1 MTKKI
6 PFSAALIGL
15 ICTAAVMFF
24 CLVVLKTEPQIPLF
38 IGCIIASI
46 IALSCRYSVKD
57 IFRGM
62 WQGIRQSLGA
72 IVILLLIGILIGV
85 WIAAGVVP
93 AMVYYGLHLISPR
106 LFLASAMLVCAL
118 ISMALGSW
126 GTAGTVGLAFMGIAR
141 TMGIPLPLTA
151 GAIISGSYVG
161 DKLSPMA
168 DSTNLASAVAEVN
181 IFDNIRNIFKVALP
195 MLLLC
200 LGLYT
205 ALGWK
210 YGDSLTADSLTNIQ
224 QVNDVLSRTFHL
236 NVFTFF
242 PLLVL
247 LVCILVKIPAIPSIA
262 VAIVTGGV
270 YGLCVRHTSLKE
282 LLLCAYFGYT
292 GSTDHA
298 MVNDLLTAG
307 GLRSMFYSVSIVI
320 LAMAFGGV
328 MEHTGQMEILV
339 APIVNKVRG
348 FVGLMTAT
356 VLTCVG
362 INLVLPDQ
370 YIAIALPGRMYAAS
384 YDKQGMKRKDLALGI
399 GVGGALTSALV
410 PWNTCGIFMSGVLG
424 VETLRYLPFAFYN
437 YGMLFAAVIYAFIRE
452 KREKNVAKK
461 EPKKS
466 KK

>member
-6 PFSAALIGL
+6 PFSTALIGL

-24 CLVVLKTEPQIPLF
+24 CLVVLKAEPQLPLF
-38 IGCIIASI
+38 IGCIIASA
-46 IALSCRYSVKD
+46 IALICRYSLKD
-57 IFRGM
+57 ILRGM
-62 WQGIRQSLGA
+62 AQGIRQSLGA

-93 AMVYYGLHLISPR
+93 AMVYYGLQLISPR

-141 TMGIPLPLTA
+141 AMGIPLSLTA

-168 DSTNLASAVAEVN
+168 DSTNLASAVAEVP
-181 IFDNIRNIFKVALP
+181 IFDNIRNIFKVAAP
-195 MLLLC
+195 MLVLC

-210 YGDSLTADSLTNIQ
+210 YGESITADSLSNIQ
-224 QVNDVLSRTFHL
+224 QVNDVLSQTFHPDF
-236 NVFTFF
+236 FTFL
-242 PLLVL
+242 PLFVLVI
-247 LVCILVKIPAIPSIA
+247 CILIKIPAIPSIA
-262 VAIVTGGV
+262 VAIVTGGI
-270 YGLCVRHTSLKE
+270 YGVCVQHVTLKE
-282 LLLCAYFGYT
+282 LLHCAYFGYI

-328 MEHTGQMEILV
+328 MEHTGQMEVLV
-339 APIVNKVRG
+339 TPIVTRVRG
-348 FVGLMTAT
+348 FVGLMAAT

-370 YIAIALPGRMYAAS
+370 YIAIALPGRMYAAA
-384 YDKQGMKRKDLALGI
+384 YDKQGMTRKDLALGI

-424 VETLRYLPFAFYN
+424 VETLHYLPFAFYN
-437 YGMLFAAVIYAFIRE
+437 YGMLLAAIVYAAIRQ
-452 KREKNVAKK
+452 KK
-461 EPKKS
+461 ANS
-466 KK
+466 

>member
-1 MTKKI
+1 MKKVLWQNS
-6 PFSAALIGL
+6 PTTPSANRSR
-15 ICTAAVMFF
+15 
-24 CLVVLKTEPQIPLF
+24 EEQ
-38 IGCIIASI
+38 
-46 IALSCRYSVKD
+46 R
-57 IFRGM
+57 
-62 WQGIRQSLGA
+62 
-72 IVILLLIGILIGV
+72 LLQ
-85 WIAAGVVP
+85 
-93 AMVYYGLHLISPR
+93 
-106 LFLASAMLVCAL
+106 
-118 ISMALGSW
+118 
-126 GTAGTVGLAFMGIAR
+126 
-141 TMGIPLPLTA
+141 
-151 GAIISGSYVG
+151 
-161 DKLSPMA
+161 DKQ
-168 DSTNLASAVAEVN
+168 NL
-181 IFDNIRNIFKVALP
+181 
-195 MLLLC
+195 
-200 LGLYT
+200 
-205 ALGWK
+205 
-210 YGDSLTADSLTNIQ
+210 
-224 QVNDVLSRTFHL
+224 
-236 NVFTFF
+236 FF
-242 PLLVL
+242 PLFVL
-247 LVCILVKIPAIPSIA
+247 LGCILVKIPAIPSIA

-270 YGLCVRHTSLKE
+270 YGLCVQHTSLKE

-437 YGMLFAAVIYAFIRE
+437 YGMLFAAIIYAFIRE
-452 KREKNVAKK
+452 KRKKNAAKK

-466 KK
+466 QK

>member
-1 MTKKI
+1 MAKKI
-6 PFSAALIGL
+6 PFSPALIGL

-24 CLVVLKTEPQIPLF
+24 CLVILKTEPQIPLF
-38 IGCIIASI
+38 VGCIIASV
-46 IALSCRYSVKD
+46 IALLHRYPFKD
-57 IFRGM
+57 ICRGM

-93 AMVYYGLHLISPR
+93 AMVYYGLKLISPR
-106 LFLASAMLVCAL
+106 LFLASTMLVCAL

-126 GTAGTVGLAFMGIAR
+126 GTAGTVGLAFMGIAQ

-151 GAIISGSYVG
+151 GAVISGAYVG

-181 IFDNIRNIFKVALP
+181 IFDNIRNIFKVAMP

-200 LGLYT
+200 LGIYT
-205 ALGWK
+205 VLGWQ
-210 YGDSLTADSLTNIQ
+210 YGDNITAESLSNIG
-224 QVNDVLSRTFHL
+224 QVCDTLSQTFRL
-236 NVFTFF
+236 NFFTFL
-242 PLLVL
+242 PLIVL

-262 VAIVTGGV
+262 AAIVAGGI
-270 YGLCVRHTSLKE
+270 YGAVVQHAPLKTLLVCAYSGYVGGTSLP
-282 LLLCAYFGYT
+282 
-292 GSTDHA
+292 

-328 MEHTGQMEILV
+328 MEHTGQMEVLV
-339 APIVNKVRG
+339 SPIVTRVRG
-348 FVGLMTAT
+348 FVGLMSAT

-362 INLVLPDQ
+362 VNIILPDQ
-370 YIAIALPGRMYAAS
+370 YIAIALPGRMYAS
-384 YDKQGMKRKDLALGI
+384 SFDRQGMSRKDLALGI

-437 YGMLFAAVIYAFIRE
+437 YGMLFAAVIYAAIRQ
-452 KREKNVAKK
+452 KRRK
-461 EPKKS
+461 
-466 KK
+466 

>member
-6 PFSAALIGL
+6 PFLPAFLGL

-38 IGCIIASI
+38 IGCIIASA
-46 IALSCRYSVKD
+46 IALFCRCSLRG
-57 IFRGM
+57 ILRGM
-62 WQGIRQSLGA
+62 VQGVRQSLGA
-72 IVILLLIGILIGV
+72 IAILLLIGILIGV

-93 AMVYYGLHLISPR
+93 AMVYYGLKLISPR
-106 LFLASAMLVCAL
+106 FFLASTMLVCAL

-126 GTAGTVGLAFMGIAR
+126 GTAGTVGLAFMGIAQA
-141 TMGIPLPLTA
+141 MGIPLPLTA
-151 GAIISGSYVG
+151 GAVISGSYVG

-200 LGLYT
+200 LGTYT

-210 YGDSLTADSLTNIQ
+210 YGDSITADSLTNIQ
-224 QVNDVLSRTFHL
+224 QFSDTLSQTFHL

-247 LVCILVKIPAIPSIA
+247 LVCILMKIPAIPSIA
-262 VAIVTGGV
+262 IAIVTGGI
-270 YGLCVRHTSLKE
+270 YGIVVQHVTPKE
-282 LLLCAYFGYT
+282 LLLCAYSGYV
-292 GSTDHA
+292 GSTDFS
-298 MVNDLLTAG
+298 MVNELLTAG

-328 MEHTGQMEILV
+328 MEHTGQMEVLV

-348 FVGLMTAT
+348 FVGLMTAA

-362 INLVLPDQ
+362 VNLVLPDQ
-370 YIAIALPGRMYAAS
+370 YIAIALPGRMYADAF
-384 YDKQGMKRKDLALGI
+384 DKQGMTRRDLALGI

-424 VETLRYLPFAFYN
+424 VETLRYLPFTFYN
-437 YGMLFAAVIYAFIRE
+437 LGMLFAAVIYAAIRQ
-452 KREKNVAKK
+452 KTGKK
-461 EPKKS
+461 
-466 KK
+466 

>member
-6 PFSAALIGL
+6 PFSTALIGL
-15 ICTAAVMFF
+15 ISTAAVMFV
-24 CLVVLKTEPQIPLF
+24 CLVVLQMSPQIPLL
-38 IGCIIASI
+38 IGCVISSV
-46 IALSCRYSVKD
+46 IALFYHHKLSD
-57 IFRGM
+57 ICRGM
-62 WQGIRQSLGA
+62 VQGVRQSLEA

-93 AMVYYGLHLISPR
+93 AMVYYGLKLISPR
-106 LFLASAMLVCAL
+106 LFLASAMLVCAI

-126 GTAGTVGLAFMGIAR
+126 GTAGTVGLAFMGIAQA
-141 TMGIPLPLTA
+141 MGIPLPLTA

-181 IFDNIRNIFKVALP
+181 IFDNIRNIFKVAMP

-205 ALGWK
+205 AIGWR
-210 YGDSLTADSLTNIQ
+210 YGSAITSDSFTNIEQ
-224 QVNDVLSRTFHL
+224 FSATLSQTFHL
-236 NVFTFF
+236 NGFTFF

-247 LVCILVKIPAIPSIA
+247 LGCILAKLPAIPSIA
-262 VAIVTGGV
+262 IAIVTGGV
-270 YGLCVRHTSLKE
+270 YGICVQHTTLPE
-282 LLLCAYFGYT
+282 ILRCAYTGYV
-292 GSTDHA
+292 GNTDFS

-307 GLRSMFYSVSIVI
+307 GLKSMFYSVSIVI

-328 MEHTGQMEILV
+328 MEHTGQMEALV
-339 APIVNKVRG
+339 APIVAKVRG

-362 INLVLPDQ
+362 INIVLPDQ
-370 YIAIALPGRMYAAS
+370 YIAIALPGRMYAAA
-384 YDKQGMKRKDLALGI
+384 YDRQGMTRKDLALGI

-410 PWNTCGIFMSGVLG
+410 PWNTCGVFMSGVLG
-424 VETLRYLPFAFYN
+424 VKTLHYLPFAFYN
-437 YGMLFAAVIYAFIRE
+437 YGMLLAAVIYAAIRQ
-452 KREKNVAKK
+452 KR
-461 EPKKS
+461 S
-466 KK
+466 KKVG